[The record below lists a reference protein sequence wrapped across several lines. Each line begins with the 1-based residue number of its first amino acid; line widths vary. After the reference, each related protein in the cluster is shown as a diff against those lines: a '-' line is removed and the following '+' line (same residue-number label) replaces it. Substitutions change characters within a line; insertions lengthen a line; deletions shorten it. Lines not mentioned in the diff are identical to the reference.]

1 LRRAATGPIPVARV
15 ERDPQLARC
24 VGYDLGRGEH
34 EPVLLRHGVAGVGQ
48 ILNRV
53 SSTSVGDWSGGCGE
67 IATSVAP
74 ASQDVRERAL

>member
-1 LRRAATGPIPVARV
+1 M
-15 ERDPQLARC
+15 
-24 VGYDLGRGEH
+24 
-34 EPVLLRHGVAGVGQ
+34 PVLLRHGVAGVGQ

-53 SSTSVGDWSGGCGE
+53 SSASVGDWSGGCGE